1 MTVIRNLSSKSDV
14 EKYIERIS
22 TEYNEIRTLLYSDT
36 PVPFYDFYVQNNFSR
51 YIKITNNSYR
61 RLTYEDFSV
70 GALRDLSNYII
81 IKGTGGLGKSMMMRN
96 LFLSAAK
103 EYSKTKIIP
112 ILLQLKNYDGTVEN
126 VVDFIFDE
134 VEIYWPNLSRQMFEA
149 YLEQGSLLILLDG
162 LDELRNTLSDA
173 FQNGIAK
180 MVIRYP
186 RNQYMISSRPFST
199 FSVFSRFIILD
210 LCPFTKEQGLKL
222 IDKLHFRN
230 DMPQIKKKFRK
241 EFDKKL
247 YRTHKGFSDNPLL
260 LTIMLMTYEEFAEV
274 PSKMHLLYQEAYTV
288 LSKKHDASK
297 GGYKRALKNRHRH

>member
-22 TEYNEIRTLLYSDT
+22 TEYNEIRKLLYSDT

-96 LFLSAAK
+96 LLLSAAK

-162 LDELRNTLSDA
+162 LDELKNTLSDA
-173 FQNGIAK
+173 FQNGIAN

-186 RNQYMISSRPFST
+186 RNQCIISSRPFST

-222 IDKLHFRN
+222 IDKLHFRD
-230 DMPQIKKKFRK
+230 DMPQIK
-241 EFDKKL
+241 
-247 YRTHKGFSDNPLL
+247 
-260 LTIMLMTYEEFAEV
+260 
-274 PSKMHLLYQEAYTV
+274 
-288 LSKKHDASK
+288 
-297 GGYKRALKNRHRH
+297 